1 MIHRMKNLLVTG
13 IPGIGKTT
21 LIKRLSQELKL
32 YEPTGF
38 YTEEMKERNERKG
51 FKLKSFNGREGIL
64 SHVDLV
70 SKYRV
75 GKYSVDIK
83 GFEGFL
89 DSIHFFNPEVRII
102 IIDEIG
108 KMECLSHRF
117 VRIIGEVLESDKIV
131 ISTISMTGGPIIG
144 GIKKRGD
151 VKIYTMSKINR
162 DFILSNIFNDI
173 MTLLT

>member
-1 MIHRMKNLLVTG
+1 MIHRIKNLLVTG

-21 LIKRLSQELKL
+21 LIKKLSQKL
-32 YEPTGF
+32 RSFEPAGF
-38 YTEEMKERNERKG
+38 YTEEIKERNERKG
-51 FKLKSFNGREGIL
+51 FKLISLNGSEGIL

-75 GKYSVDIK
+75 SRYNIDIK
-83 GFEGFL
+83 GFEDFL
-89 DSIHFFNPEVRII
+89 DSIRFFNPEVRII

-108 KMECLSHRF
+108 KMECLSNKF
-117 VRIIGEVLESDKIV
+117 VKIIGEVLESEKIV
-131 ISTISMTGGPIIG
+131 ISTISMTGGPIID
-144 GIKKRGD
+144 GIKKRRD
-151 VKIYTMSKINR
+151 VRIYTISKVNR